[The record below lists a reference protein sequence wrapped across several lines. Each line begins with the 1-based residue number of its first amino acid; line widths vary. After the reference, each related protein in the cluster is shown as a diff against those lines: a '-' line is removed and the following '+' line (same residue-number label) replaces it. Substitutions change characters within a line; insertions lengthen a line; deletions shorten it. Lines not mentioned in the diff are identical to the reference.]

1 MPIVM
6 TRLDEQI
13 MHLKSYLLH
22 VNSLS
27 ANTLCVVILFKS
39 ASRHDKVFV
48 LGLCSTLINLKTANI
63 DH

>member
-22 VNSLS
+22 VNSLLT
-27 ANTLCVVILFKS
+27 NGLCVVILFKP
-39 ASRHDKVFV
+39 ASRYDKVFV
-48 LGLCSTLINLKTANI
+48 LGPCSIIINLKTANI